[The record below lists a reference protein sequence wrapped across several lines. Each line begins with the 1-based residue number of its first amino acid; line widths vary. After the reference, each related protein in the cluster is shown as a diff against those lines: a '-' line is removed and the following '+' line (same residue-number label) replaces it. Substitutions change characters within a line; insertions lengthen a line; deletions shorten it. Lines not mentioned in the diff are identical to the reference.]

1 MQAAEGAAMAAATE
15 ELIAFPDTRAAKL
28 ARVSTRRLRYWEE
41 THLVAPSIKRR
52 LSARNTVRL
61 YSFQDLLSLL
71 VVAELRTE
79 RDMSLQHIRRVV
91 QHLHSRGYEAP
102 LRELKFATVGREI
115 YFQHPDGSWEGDL
128 APDQVILEKILRL
141 DPLRARIS
149 RAAERPAKDAGR
161 VVSRRGVHASAPVF
175 AGTRIRVS
183 TVQDYLEHGYSK
195 RAILEAFPDLKAA
208 DVDEARRRLP
218 AAAG

>member
-1 MQAAEGAAMAAATE
+1 MAVAAE
-15 ELIAFPDTRAAKL
+15 ELIAFPDTKAARL

-41 THLVAPSIKRR
+41 TDLVAPSIKRS
-52 LSARNTVRL
+52 LSPRNTVRL

-71 VVAELRTE
+71 VVAEFRTE
-79 RDMSLQHIRRVV
+79 RDMSLQHVRRVV
-91 QHLHSRGYEAP
+91 QHLQSRGYSAP

-128 APDQVILEKILRL
+128 APDQIVLEKVLRL
-141 DPLRARIS
+141 DPLRARIT
-149 RAAERPAKDAGR
+149 RAVQRPAKDAGQ
-161 VVSRRGVHASAPVF
+161 VESHRGVRASAPVF

-183 TVQDYLEHGYSK
+183 TVQEYLRNGFATD
-195 RAILEAFPDLKAA
+195 AILEAFPDLKAA
-208 DVDEARRRLP
+208 DVDKARLLL